1 MNRRSTPFSA
11 RGVTLVELIV
21 AIVVIGMAL
30 AGVLMVFVRNT
41 SASADPLIWHQASA
55 IAEAYLEEVLSKNFD
70 PNGPE
75 AGESRATYD
84 DVGDY
89 NGLSDTGAHDQ
100 TGAAINGLEGYIV
113 NVTVTPTVL
122 NGIAGTDSLRVEVK
136 VTSPFG
142 GDIVISGYRTNVN

>member
-30 AGVLMVFVRNT
+30 AGVLMVFIRNT

-75 AGESRATYD
+75 PLETRAVYD

-89 NGLSDTGAHDQ
+89 GGLSDTGARDQ
-100 TGAAINGLEGYIV
+100 TDTPIGGLEGYIV

-122 NGIAGTDSLRVEVK
+122 NGIPGTDSLRVEVR